1 MWQWLNLFVKQIKV
15 CMFKRRQGVAV
26 LEAHTHMIYKD
37 KDMVCVYIYIYIYM
51 REWEV
56 SIKTDVWVLLQN
68 TGVNM
73 KRSTW
78 KWPRGKHENQH
89 GLNIKLTTGNKG
101 YMWRVTTHNE
111 THTHSRQCAATSLSR
126 NNTQGSLQCVHYAT
140 HNTYETHN
148 NNITV
153 SKLKGKSF

>member
-1 MWQWLNLFVKQIKV
+1 MYIYILGYVAIYIYVVKQIKV

-37 KDMVCVYIYIYIYM
+37 KDMVCIYIYIYIYM

-78 KWPRGKHENQH
+78 KSPRGKHENQH

-111 THTHSRQCAATSLSR
+111 THTHTHTLAAMCCYK
-126 NNTQGSLQCVHYAT
+126 SLQEQHAGF
-140 HNTYETHN
+140 
-148 NNITV
+148 ITV
-153 SKLKGKSF
+153 CTLCNSQHIQNT